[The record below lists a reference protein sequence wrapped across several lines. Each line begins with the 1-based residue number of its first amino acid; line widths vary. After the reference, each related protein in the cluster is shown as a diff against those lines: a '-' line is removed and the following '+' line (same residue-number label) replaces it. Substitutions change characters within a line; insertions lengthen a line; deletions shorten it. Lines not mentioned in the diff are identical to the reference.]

1 MKVLKITLL
10 FLAVLFLTVSGQS
23 SDAIS
28 NNDKPQFETYKQID
42 LVAHT
47 KRKVRIPN
55 QG

>member
-23 SDAIS
+23 SDVIS
-28 NNDKPQFETYKQID
+28 NNDKPQIETYKQIKI
-42 LVAHT
+42 AHI
-47 KRKVRIPN
+47 KRNIKVPG